1 MRSPADIR
9 TEIEARLKKYLS
21 RDNTGIRHELLSFFV
36 KMKTT
41 TIPEIYEKISESFE
55 ISYHSVAS
63 MVGIIA
69 SRIGVLHVK
78 RDPEGPNAVYEIKD
92 AYVGMVT
99 HLLKCA

>member
-21 RDNTGIRHELLSFFV
+21 RDNTGIRHEVLSFFV
-36 KMKTT
+36 KIKTT
-41 TIPEIYEKISESFE
+41 TIPELYETISGSFD

-69 SRIGVLHVK
+69 SRIGILHVK
-78 RDPEGPNAVYEIKD
+78 RDPEGPNAVYEIKE
-92 AYVGMVT
+92 AYLGMVT
-99 HLLKCA
+99 SLLRCA